1 MTLTDRDRRAVMLL
15 VPTLLLSAGYWW
27 TTRDTTP
34 AIVGASGVNSIP
46 LAEKRLQRLRQVA
59 ATVPGKEQVLQQ
71 VTTELASREK
81 NLIQADT
88 AAQAQAHLLQIIRK
102 IAKSPDINIEL
113 RNTELGKVQPYGDS
127 YGEVNV
133 AVNFEARIEQLVNF
147 LSDLTAQKELIGTTD
162 MHIGTA
168 TPKQKTMP
176 VRITISALVRKELL
190 PDKKGPGL

>member
-1 MTLTDRDRRAVMLL
+1 MTLSDRDRRAVTLL

-27 TTRDTTP
+27 MTRDTTP
-34 AIVGASGVNSIP
+34 AVVGASGVNSIP

-59 ATVPGKEQVLQQ
+59 ATVLGKEQTLQQ

-81 NLIQADT
+81 NLIQAET
-88 AAQAQAHLLQIIRK
+88 AAQAEAHLLQIIRK
-102 IAKSPDINIEL
+102 VAKTPDINIDL

-127 YGEVNV
+127 YGEVNI

-147 LSDLTAQKELIGTTD
+147 LSELTAQKELIGTTD
-162 MHIGTA
+162 IHIGTA
-168 TPKQKTMP
+168 NPKQKTMP
-176 VRITISALVRKELL
+176 VRITISALVPRELL